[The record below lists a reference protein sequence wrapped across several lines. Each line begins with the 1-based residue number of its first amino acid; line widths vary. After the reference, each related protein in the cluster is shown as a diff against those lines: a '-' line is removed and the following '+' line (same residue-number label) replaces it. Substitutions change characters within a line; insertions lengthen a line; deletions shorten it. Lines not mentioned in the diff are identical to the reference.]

1 MAVKTIPFDAAEV
14 LDTPEAIEAFLEDA
28 FEDGDPAS
36 ITHALGTVAR
46 AKGMTKL
53 AEETGLSRQALYK
66 ALSAEGHPE
75 FGTVLK
81 DWTPAEMDK
90 FAKSEVID
98 WGKVIRD
105 NNITID

>member
-75 FGTVLK
+75 FGTVFKVASALGFRL
-81 DWTPAEMDK
+81 TPERIPA
-90 FAKSEVID
+90 
-98 WGKVIRD
+98 
-105 NNITID
+105 